1 MIIVSEW
8 PEFKEEDNMAKE
20 EAMMDIMMDGIRNVR
35 NVRSEMNVPPS
46 KKAKVIMVPSEDKL
60 EAVEAGKDYFKTSI

>member
-1 MIIVSEW
+1 
-8 PEFKEEDNMAKE
+8 MAKE

-46 KKAKVIMVPSEDKL
+46 KKQKL
-60 EAVEAGKDYFKTSI
+60 